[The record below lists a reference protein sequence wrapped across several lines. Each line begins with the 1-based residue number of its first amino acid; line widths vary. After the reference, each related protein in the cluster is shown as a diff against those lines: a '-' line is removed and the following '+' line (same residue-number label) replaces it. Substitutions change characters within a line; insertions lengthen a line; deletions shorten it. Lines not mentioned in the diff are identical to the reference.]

1 MMVICGV
8 LRTIMKFG
16 TLWILYQ
23 INRNQLNFKVYL
35 IRKDLDGLLFG
46 KVINRYQNEKSI
58 QSNKI
63 NQRKKSS
70 PKHNC
75 MKEDVDFNGSF

>member
-1 MMVICGV
+1 
-8 LRTIMKFG
+8 MKFG

>member
-1 MMVICGV
+1 
-8 LRTIMKFG
+8 MKFG

-23 INRNQLNFKVYL
+23 TNRNQLNFKVYL